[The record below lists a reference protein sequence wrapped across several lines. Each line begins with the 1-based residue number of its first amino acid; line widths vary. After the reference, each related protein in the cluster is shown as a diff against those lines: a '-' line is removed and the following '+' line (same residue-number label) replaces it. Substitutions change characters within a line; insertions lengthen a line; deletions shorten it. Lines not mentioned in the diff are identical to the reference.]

1 VIGRELVLASASPVR
16 ASLLENAGFRVVRA
30 PAAIDEAEVKA
41 SFRREGGDA
50 CACAVALAT
59 AKAARIS
66 QRHRD
71 AIVIGADQM
80 LVCGE
85 WWFDKPP
92 DLDHARAQLIALRGR
107 THELVTAAVAF
118 RDGEELWHHVARA
131 RLAMRNFSDAFLDDY
146 LAASG
151 DSVLQSVGAY
161 QIERLGAHLFA
172 RVEGDWFT
180 ILGLPLLP
188 LLDFLRAQP

>member
-50 CACAVALAT
+50 SACAVALAT

-80 LVCGE
+80 LVCGDV
-85 WWFDKPP
+85 WFDKPP